1 VVECASRQPPDWLGI
16 ARWTAIGAGQ
26 GLVYG
31 AAAAVMWALRAPG
44 RAFMLDRAV
53 RGLGKVF
60 WSKPFEIQ
68 FYGQSAASRPITE
81 P

>member
-1 VVECASRQPPDWLGI
+1 
-16 ARWTAIGAGQ
+16 
-26 GLVYG
+26 
-31 AAAAVMWALRAPG
+31 MWALRAPG